1 MSSKEKDH
9 WTSSAYQ
16 ASASF
21 VPQLTTKVL
30 SWLSP
35 QPGENILDIGCG
47 DGQLTANIAVAVR
60 PADTDKY
67 ERRSGIVLGLDA
79 SKSMIDTARTQYGPE
94 RSPNLDRLS
103 FEVADCT
110 QLLASKEGKQY
121 IDASWDKV
129 FSNAALHW
137 ILRDPS
143 TRQDVFTATYQALRP
158 GGTFVFEMGG
168 AGNVAEIDAAMVAAL
183 VAHGVRMAEAK
194 EARPWVFPSE
204 KMMRGLL
211 EEAGF
216 EVERLELE
224 YRPTKLTAKGG
235 EGNGSGAGLEGWVS
249 LMGAAFLEK
258 VEEGKRGAVVSYV
271 CELLENV
278 VRRKED
284 GSEWLGYVRLRGLAR
299 KPATVG

>member
-1 MSSKEKDH
+1 MSNSKKDH

-16 ASASF
+16 ASAPF

-35 QPGENILDIGCG
+35 QPGDNVLDIGCG
-47 DGQLTANIAVAVR
+47 DGQLTANIAAAVH
-60 PADTDKY
+60 PTDSDKQDS
-67 ERRSGIVLGLDA
+67 RSGIVLGLDA

-94 RSPNLDRLS
+94 RSENLDRLS

-137 ILRDPS
+137 ILRDPP
-143 TRQDVFTATYQALRP
+143 TRQDVFTATYRALRP

-183 VAHGVRMAEAK
+183 VAHGVSMKEAK

-204 KMMRGLL
+204 EMMRELL
-211 EEAGF
+211 EKAGF

-224 YRPTKLTAKGG
+224 YRPTRLTAKGVG
-235 EGNGSGAGLEGWVS
+235 DGGAGGLEGWVR

-258 VEEGKRGAVVSYV
+258 VEEGKRDGVVEYV
-271 CELLENV
+271 CEVLENI
-278 VRRKED
+278 VRREAD

-299 KPATVG
+299 KPASAG